1 MKVTFDMMIIRN
13 KLQCKLG
20 QHLVSILAQLDLVLV
35 LQSDVI
41 IDWNSLLEIQWVIAR
56 ALPYW
61 AVHWAKAELKYFTYP
76 TSTYEEFEAKPLQHR
91 ATTATSPKVSM
102 EHHQNRNWTS

>member
-41 IDWNSLLEIQWVIAR
+41 ID
-56 ALPYW
+56 
-61 AVHWAKAELKYFTYP
+61 
-76 TSTYEEFEAKPLQHR
+76 
-91 ATTATSPKVSM
+91 
-102 EHHQNRNWTS
+102 